1 MDKNAVHSH
10 NKKEQTLHSH
20 AESCM
25 EAYTLTHVNR
35 QPMGICL
42 KFVQFSGEAGG

>member
-35 QPMGICL
+35 QPMGICCMTQGTQTGAL
-42 KFVQFSGEAGG
+42 

>member
-35 QPMGICL
+35 LPMGICYMTQRTQTGAL
-42 KFVQFSGEAGG
+42 